1 MDMTSRPPL
10 SFPRLSSKAKNTNS
24 SIKSPIRTIMG
35 LVTSGYGVSFDVF
48 LSPPYVILSSLVK
61 SYLAGSAP
69 SVPCKNIN
77 AAQTGQAFQ
86 PSIENPGE
94 VRHHTY
100 AFWAL
105 FLVSP
110 TPSYP
115 VAVL

>member
-48 LSPPYVILSSLVK
+48 LSTPYVILSSLVK

-69 SVPCKNIN
+69 SEPCKNIN
-77 AAQTGQAFQ
+77 AAQTGRALRD
-86 PSIENPGE
+86 SMENAGG
-94 VRHHTY
+94 VRHKTY
-100 AFWAL
+100 AFW
-105 FLVSP
+105 
-110 TPSYP
+110 PSFWFYAP
-115 VAVL
+115 PHSAEQV